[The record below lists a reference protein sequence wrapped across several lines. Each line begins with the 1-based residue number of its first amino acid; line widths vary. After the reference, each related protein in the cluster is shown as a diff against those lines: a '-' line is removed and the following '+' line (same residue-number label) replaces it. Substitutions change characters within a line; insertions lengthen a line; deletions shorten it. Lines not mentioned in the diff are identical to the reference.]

1 MTFGDVGFKSTV
13 EALSKEVPCRFG
25 FFVVVGGSP
34 PPPLS
39 GSSKSSAYLLKTQS
53 LLTLAQNISV
63 FQETG
68 TAGNYGLILFYQIF
82 LVSGFQQQIHHFLF
96 LRIRKQTSC

>member
-25 FFVVVGGSP
+25 GFFVVGGS
-34 PPPLS
+34 PPLS
-39 GSSKSSAYLLKTQS
+39 GSSKSSAYLLKIQS

-68 TAGNYGLILFYQIF
+68 TAENYGLILFYQIF
-82 LVSGFQQQIHHFLF
+82 LVSGFQQ
-96 LRIRKQTSC
+96 